1 MTQHIAIQQLDYEDP
16 QRKGRVAEY
25 RRRAKLHLPITG
37 HRVRRVRLAEFL
49 ADEDR
54 GVPEVPG
61 SAELSPVNS
70 FKKD

>member
-1 MTQHIAIQQLDYEDP
+1 MTQHIAVQQLDYEDP
-16 QRKGRVAEY
+16 QRKGRLAEY

-37 HRVRRVRLAEFL
+37 HRLRRVQLAEFL
-49 ADEDR
+49 AEEDR

-61 SAELSPVNS
+61 SAELAEVDS